1 MTTVTDTVAA
11 PGLAGMGEMYRAFP
25 TTVKQP
31 GAEAPGHGS
40 RTTGVP
46 AFCSA
51 VVPISMAVA
60 RVALVPPTST
70 PPPPAT
76 LPLEGTTRMPDGPA
90 GRAVVAE
97 VVSVAGLASA
107 EVAVAGALLWTSA
120 EVTFAEVTMATT
132 VITGRAVPL
141 VKLEPLVVQVIDSPT
156 GFAHTQPV
164 P

>member
-60 RVALVPPTST
+60 RVTLVPPTST

-76 LPLEGTTRMPDGPA
+76 LPLEGTTRMPDGPD

-97 VVSVAGLASA
+97 VV
-107 EVAVAGALLWTSA
+107 AVAGELRWTSA
-120 EVTFAEVTMATT
+120 EVTCAEVTMATT